1 MAEII
6 LHGWF
11 RGVKVKTRVWNVFKP
26 DDVRGFRLANDQVVG
41 GVGVIGIEVQRV
53 KAYTLVVFGDEGVH
67 LLGVT
72 ALEELGFE
80 VDPIKGELK
89 PMKLILM

>member
-41 GVGVIGIEVQRV
+41 GWV
-53 KAYTLVVFGDEGVH
+53 
-67 LLGVT
+67 LL
-72 ALEELGFE
+72 ALKF
-80 VDPIKGELK
+80 KGLK
-89 PMKLILM
+89 HIR